1 MMSEYDD
8 APWEIRNVNMEQIS
22 IPKWQIARETS
33 LQGKKKK
40 GAYYHFCY

>member
-22 IPKWQIARETS
+22 IPKWQIARKMS
-33 LQGKKKK
+33 LHKKK